1 MRILWYLTA
10 ILFAAAWIV
19 SWLTGDWL
27 MVAFNL
33 FGATASYTIFRLLE
47 EREEYLP
54 LLRVVATQKKIEAA
68 LDQIHQERVDR
79 VVERLIGRNV

>member
-19 SWLTGDWL
+19 SLGIGDWL

-33 FGATASYTIFRLLE
+33 FGAAASYTIFWLLE
-47 EREEYLP
+47 EREDYQP
-54 LLRVVATQKKIEAA
+54 LEKIVATQRKIEAA